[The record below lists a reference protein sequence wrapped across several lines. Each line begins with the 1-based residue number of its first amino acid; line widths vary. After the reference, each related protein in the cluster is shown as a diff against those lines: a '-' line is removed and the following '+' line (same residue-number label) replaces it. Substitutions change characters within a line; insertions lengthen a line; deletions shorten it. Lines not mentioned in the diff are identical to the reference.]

1 LKNFRD
7 SQATLED
14 SSILY
19 SSVALTNKGPQQQ
32 LTSLQVWLSASFS
45 NRYWKTCKYFRF
57 NTNIFDFAGNVFLIT
72 VSFGMGMTLYS
83 CITLIAQMQGRI
95 YL

>member
-7 SQATLED
+7 LQATQEY

-19 SSVALTNKGPQQQ
+19 SSVALRNKGPQQQ

-45 NRYWKTCKYFRF
+45 NRYWKTCKYFGF
-57 NTNIFDFAGNVFLIT
+57 
-72 VSFGMGMTLYS
+72 
-83 CITLIAQMQGRI
+83 C
-95 YL
+95 